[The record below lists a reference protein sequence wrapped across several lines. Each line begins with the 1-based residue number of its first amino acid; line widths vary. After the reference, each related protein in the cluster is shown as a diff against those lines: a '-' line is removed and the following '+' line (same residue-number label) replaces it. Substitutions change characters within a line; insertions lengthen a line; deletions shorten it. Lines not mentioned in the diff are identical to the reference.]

1 MLMNDEKTKYRGSL
15 LHMIFKWQL
24 PTAMLCLLCGALV
37 AVLHHFDYLPAWLQ
51 FPSFPL
57 AVIGGALGIFVS
69 FRTNS
74 CYQRWWEGR
83 KLWGRLINTSR
94 HVCTQALAYLP
105 EAEAREAVH
114 RQIAYVHA
122 LRCGLREQDPFE
134 DSFIKNS
141 MSAEELEILPG
152 STNLNHALINR
163 QMRLFMRLNQDD
175 TLNDFRLSDLDESM
189 RHLLD
194 IQGGAERI
202 KKTPFPPAYGF
213 LAIRL
218 TQLYAILLPL
228 CLVSDV
234 SFWVIPANLLI
245 CMAFQLIN
253 EVGRALENP
262 FTMFWPALP
271 LSAMSITIE
280 RNLRQALGEA
290 EIPDAQERTNHNRVL
305 M

>member
-1 MLMNDEKTKYRGSL
+1 
-15 LHMIFKWQL
+15 
-24 PTAMLCLLCGALV
+24 
-37 AVLHHFDYLPAWLQ
+37 
-51 FPSFPL
+51 
-57 AVIGGALGIFVS
+57 
-69 FRTNS
+69 
-74 CYQRWWEGR
+74 
-83 KLWGRLINTSR
+83 
-94 HVCTQALAYLP
+94 
-105 EAEAREAVH
+105 
-114 RQIAYVHA
+114 
-122 LRCGLREQDPFE
+122 
-134 DSFIKNS
+134 
-141 MSAEELEILPG
+141 MSAEELEVLPG

-163 QMRLFMRLNQDD
+163 QMKLFMRLHQEEK
-175 TLNDFRLSDLDESM
+175 LNDFRLSDLDESM

-228 CLVSDV
+228 CLVDQV
-234 SFWVIPANLLI
+234 SFWVIPANLFI

-280 RNLRQALGEA
+280 RNLRQALGETELPA
-290 EIPDAQERTNHNRVL
+290 PQQRSNQNRVL

>member
-1 MLMNDEKTKYRGSL
+1 
-15 LHMIFKWQL
+15 
-24 PTAMLCLLCGALV
+24 
-37 AVLHHFDYLPAWLQ
+37 
-51 FPSFPL
+51 
-57 AVIGGALGIFVS
+57 
-69 FRTNS
+69 
-74 CYQRWWEGR
+74 
-83 KLWGRLINTSR
+83 
-94 HVCTQALAYLP
+94 
-105 EAEAREAVH
+105 
-114 RQIAYVHA
+114 
-122 LRCGLREQDPFE
+122 
-134 DSFIKNS
+134 